1 MKLTQQLALL
11 ICGLI
16 TLPVLAATFKLDASG
31 QEPLYR
37 VELPKAVYQYSRS
50 EHLSDLTIHNAS
62 GEQVPYA
69 LLSYETLHPLSS
81 TTQDIKPLPVY
92 PINEYQ
98 LINFEELNL
107 KIRNADK
114 HNMDPSVYLR
124 INSQVKD
131 AKSIYLIDVGKGHPA
146 LQSLSVDWL
155 GSKDALLSLDILASD
170 DLKTW
175 SDAGHAVLLKTS
187 AEDSALL
194 QNGITL
200 DYPTEKRFLQIRPS
214 DANALILTKVNAN
227 YSNMQT
233 VAPNLHW
240 QDLRF
245 MNREVNKKT
254 SAINLDF
261 ESSGRHAISRLH
273 VTLPEV
279 NTITSVKVLAKKSD
293 QDQWQYISTA
303 SLYYLTRQGK
313 SYTNPDITLYP
324 TSARYWRL
332 QFDQNNGGLGQENP
346 GLSVGWL
353 PDTIVWNARGQAP
366 FTLQVGSNPDIVNNV
381 SINSLIPGY
390 GAEPEQHAKKIQ
402 QLSQSDLHADVDA
415 MNQSHA
421 QNVNAWASPPDYKRW
436 LLWGGL
442 MLGVLLL
449 AGMAYSLL
457 KSKDS
462 VSSN

>member
-11 ICGLI
+11 IFGLS
-16 TLPVLAATFKLDASG
+16 TLPALAATFKLDASG

-37 VELPKAVYQYSRS
+37 VELPKAVYQHSRS
-50 EHLSDLTIHNAS
+50 EHLGDLTFHNAS
-62 GEQVPYA
+62 GAQVPYA

-81 TTQDIKPLPVY
+81 TTQDIQPLPIY
-92 PINEYQ
+92 PVSEHQ
-98 LINFEELNL
+98 LINLEALNL
-107 KIRNADK
+107 KISSADK
-114 HNMDPSVYLR
+114 HNSDSSLNLK

-131 AKSIYLIDVGKGHPA
+131 AKSIYLIDAGKGHPA

-187 AEDSALL
+187 AGDSALL
-194 QNGITL
+194 QNSITL
-200 DYPTEKRFLQIRPS
+200 DLPTEKRFLQIRPS

-233 VAPNLHW
+233 LAPSLHW
-240 QDLRF
+240 QDLKF

-261 ESSGRHAISRLH
+261 ESPSRHVISRLRI
-273 VTLPEV
+273 TLPEV
-279 NTITSVKVLAKKSD
+279 NTITNVRVLARKSD
-293 QDQWQYISTA
+293 QDPWQYISTA
-303 SLYYLTRQGK
+303 SLYHLTRQGK

-353 PDTIVWNARGQAP
+353 PDTLIWNARGQAP
-366 FTLQVGSNPDIVNNV
+366 FTLQVGSNPDVVNKV

-390 GAEPEQHAKKIQ
+390 AAEPEQIAKKVQ
-402 QLSQSDLHADVDA
+402 QLPRSDLHADVDA
-415 MNQSHA
+415 MNQVHA
-421 QNVNAWASPPDYKRW
+421 QSVNAWASPPDYKRW

-449 AGMAYSLL
+449 AGMAYSLF
-457 KSKDS
+457 KSRNTMPRS
-462 VSSN
+462 